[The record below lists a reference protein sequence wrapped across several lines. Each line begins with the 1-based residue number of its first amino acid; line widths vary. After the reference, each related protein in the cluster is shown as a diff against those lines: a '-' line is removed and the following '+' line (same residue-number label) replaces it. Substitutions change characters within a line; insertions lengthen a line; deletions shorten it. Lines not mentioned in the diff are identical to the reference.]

1 MLGFQV
7 HRAAADLVARSAGAS
22 RAVNGA
28 SADGGPGGREARR
41 LRGRLRSRR
50 GVAMAFAV
58 FCGSRE
64 ALLLT
69 VLPASRS
76 VPRQLARVS
85 VHAPAPRQL
94 VQPRDACPRR
104 RAARGR
110 RRRSTRGPQVTVGWE
125 AVQGTLPF
133 TPGWLGF
140 CLSRDRLRAGV
151 LGPTPVSGRSG
162 RRLPWGGRPPSLS
175 WRCRLPVHVTD
186 TSLKL

>member
-69 VLPASRS
+69 VLPTSRS

-110 RRRSTRGPQVTVGWE
+110 RRRSTCGPQVTVGWE
-125 AVQGTLPF
+125 AVQGTPAAVAMSSCPLPLG
-133 TPGWLGF
+133 GWVF
-140 CLSRDRLRAGV
+140 VC
-151 LGPTPVSGRSG
+151 
-162 RRLPWGGRPPSLS
+162 
-175 WRCRLPVHVTD
+175 HVT
-186 TSLKL
+186 SYVQGSWVPRR